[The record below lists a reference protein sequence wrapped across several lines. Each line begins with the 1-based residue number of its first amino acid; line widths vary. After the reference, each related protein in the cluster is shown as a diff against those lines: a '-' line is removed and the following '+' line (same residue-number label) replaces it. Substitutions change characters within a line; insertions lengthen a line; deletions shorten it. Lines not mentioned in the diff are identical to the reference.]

1 MYRFMR
7 LFLVLIPFLPNY
19 LNATS
24 SFDELEKSKVR
35 QKIFHQGFNIDE
47 SYKAF
52 NGQGISYDLK
62 NVIVSVSAFTLSE
75 GKYTFAFNQE
85 AVLDLTREEQ
95 KVSNTIPAIPP
106 AAVAI
111 ALLVEGEPQFTGG
124 VGQRRLITSLND
136 HIFQFKDN
144 IRPTD
149 VTLLLSNHSQ
159 DNGEWVDRSKVSMSL
174 RITLDG
180 EHHFYESLSN
190 FNASDVEEYGSIVPS
205 GRASHVTSHSAATSD
220 DSFNLFWRE
229 VLNNNS

>member
-85 AVLDLTREEQ
+85 AVL
-95 KVSNTIPAIPP
+95 
-106 AAVAI
+106 
-111 ALLVEGEPQFTGG
+111 
-124 VGQRRLITSLND
+124 
-136 HIFQFKDN
+136 
-144 IRPTD
+144 
-149 VTLLLSNHSQ
+149 
-159 DNGEWVDRSKVSMSL
+159 
-174 RITLDG
+174 
-180 EHHFYESLSN
+180 
-190 FNASDVEEYGSIVPS
+190 
-205 GRASHVTSHSAATSD
+205 
-220 DSFNLFWRE
+220 
-229 VLNNNS
+229 